1 MDKLVLARTQPIQG
15 QPVSVA
21 VLWNEE
27 AVGELLVPFTAW
39 LKLKKLLE
47 KGLEMDA
54 REDHALQVKLTIR
67 GAETPAKIK
76 PYEQGSAQNPVPYRG
91 GVSNLAAEDVE
102 DVEDA
107 EDLAA
112 IAAAEARAPATN
124 LAPAGDSTAE
134 VTQGLIRSRR
144 RSENE

>member
-15 QPVSVA
+15 QPVSVT
-21 VLWNEE
+21 VLWNDE
-27 AVGELLVPFTAW
+27 AVGELLVSFTAW

-67 GAETPAKIK
+67 GAETPAKTK
-76 PYEQGSAQNPVPYRG
+76 PYEQGSAQKPVPYRG
-91 GVSNLAAEDVE
+91 GVSNLAAEDA
-102 DVEDA
+102 EDA

-112 IAAAEARAPATN
+112 IAAAEAGALPATN
-124 LAPAGDSTAE
+124 QAPAGDSTE
-134 VTQGLIRSRR
+134 VTQGLIRSLR
-144 RSENE
+144 RSEDE

>member
-21 VLWNEE
+21 VLWNDE
-27 AVGELLVPFTAW
+27 AVGELLVPFAAW

-67 GAETPAKIK
+67 GAETPAKTK

-91 GVSNLAAEDVE
+91 GVSNLAAEDA
-102 DVEDA
+102 EDA

-112 IAAAEARAPATN
+112 IAAAEAGALPATN
-124 LAPAGDSTAE
+124 PASAGDSTE
-134 VTQGLIRSRR
+134 VTQGLIRSLRR
-144 RSENE
+144 EES